1 MDKLKI
7 ILFLLAGVLLFSQC
21 KKDEDNWVHCIDCE
35 LSSWVGNFEGWG
47 DYYSDDDS
55 TITIIDVPTTVSIEN
70 TDETNLIITVSAT
83 DNFSTNFFLNKTNN
97 DYYIEIPGSGKSLS
111 LTLSKKGNDYK
122 IGGTAKQY
130 HYINDTI
137 LYLDHSISFEVIKI
151 QDN

>member
-21 KKDEDNWVHCIDCE
+21 KKDEEEWTHCFDCE
-35 LSSWVGNFEGWG
+35 LSTWLGVFEGHG

-70 TDETNLIITVSAT
+70 TDETNLKITVSAT
-83 DNFSTNFFLNKTNN
+83 DKFSTNFFVNKTNN
-97 DYYIEIPGSGKSLS
+97 NPYIDIPGSNSSLS
-111 LTLSKKGNDYK
+111 LILSKKGNDYK
-122 IGGTAKQY
+122 LGGTAKQY

-137 LYLDHSISFEVIKI
+137 LYLDHSISFDVIKI
-151 QDN
+151 QD